1 MINNYIERNLF
12 QIKNEI
18 EKATIAANRR
28 SDSVKL
34 IAVSKNF
41 PVEDISHA
49 YSFGQRAFGEN
60 KIQELESKAP
70 KLQKDIEWH
79 LIGHLQSNK
88 VAKAVDIAEY
98 IHSVDSEKLIQRID
112 RIALEKNKIQK
123 ILLEVNVSEEGSK
136 FGLKLSELES
146 CVALA
151 LKCNNLKLV
160 GLMTMAPFDISE
172 NELNNLFSV
181 LKAKRDEM
189 ELKFRIKLPELS
201 MGMSGDFK
209 AAIANGSTMVRIGTA
224 IFGNR
229 NYDE

>member
-1 MINNYIERNLF
+1 MDKYIERNLF
-12 QIKNEI
+12 QIRNEI
-18 EKATIAANRR
+18 EKVEAAANRN

-41 PVEDISHA
+41 PVEDIFQA
-49 YSFGQRAFGEN
+49 YSVGQRLFGEN
-60 KIQELESKAP
+60 KIQELENKAP
-70 KLQKDIEWH
+70 KLPNDIEWH

-88 VAKAVDIAEY
+88 VAKAVELAEY

-112 RIALEKNKIQK
+112 KIASEKNKIQK
-123 ILLEVNVSEEGSK
+123 ILLEVNVSEEESK

-146 CVALA
+146 CVEFA
-151 LKCNNLKLV
+151 LKCNNLELA

-172 NELNNLFSV
+172 NELNNIFSA
-181 LKAKRDEM
+181 LKAKRDEL
-189 ELKFRIKLPELS
+189 ELKFKIKLPELS

-229 NYDE
+229 NAGE